1 MNIILVTN
9 LGSTSTKAA
18 IYHDESC
25 IHETTL
31 RHLPQELSQFS
42 SILDQKDYRK
52 KALEDWMHSIDVS
65 FESLSIICVRG
76 GVLKP
81 CVSGIYRVD
90 DDVIHDILSGQY
102 GTHVTNV
109 GNLIG
114 YEWGQTYH
122 KEVVFVDAPI
132 SDEFHVL
139 ARYSGHALVE
149 RRSVYHALNQKQQ
162 ARRFAQSIQ
171 KPYESLNLLVVHM
184 GGGIS
189 VGVHHQGRVIDVTNA
204 LDGEGAMSPERAGGL
219 NSICVMNIMEKFNY
233 DIPAVKKQLIGLGG
247 VMSYL
252 HTSDLKEVMK
262 EAKTSSK
269 HLEVMEAM
277 MYQVAKDIGAMASV
291 LSGQV
296 DQIILTGG
304 IAYNQALMDMLVKRV
319 SFIAPNTIYPGED
332 ELYALACGALRYLR
346 HEEELQPYAKA

>member
-1 MNIILVTN
+1 MNTILVTN

-18 IYHDESC
+18 VYQDNQC

-31 RHLPQELSQFS
+31 RHHPQDLNQFS
-42 SILDQKDYRK
+42 SVLDQKDFRK
-52 KALEDWMHSIDVS
+52 KALEDWMNSIEVS
-65 FESLSIICVRG
+65 FESLDIICVRG

-90 DDVIHDILSGQY
+90 EHVIHDILSGQY
-102 GTHVTNV
+102 GMHVTNV

-132 SDEFHVL
+132 SDEFHAL
-139 ARYSGHALVE
+139 ARYSGHALVS

-162 ARRFAQSIQ
+162 ARRYAESIK
-171 KPYESLNLLVVHM
+171 KPYESLNLIVVHM

-204 LDGEGAMSPERAGGL
+204 LDGEGAFSPERAGGL
-219 NSICVMNIMEKFNY
+219 SSIDVIKIMEHFNH
-233 DIPAVKKQLIGLGG
+233 DTSTVKKQLIGLGG

-252 HTSDLKEVMK
+252 QTSDLREVM
-262 EAKTSSK
+262 ELAKTSPK
-269 HLEVMEAM
+269 HLELMEAM
-277 MYQVAKDIGAMASV
+277 MYQVAKDIGAMATV
-291 LSGQV
+291 LNGKV

-304 IAYNQALMDMLVKRV
+304 IAYNQALMDMLIERV
-319 SFIAPNTIYPGED
+319 SFIAPVTLYPGED

-346 HEEELQPYAKA
+346 NEEALQPYI